1 MMRVTD
7 KVVYHQSIYDVSK
20 IRSSLFT
27 LQRQGAT
34 GKQFHS
40 IEEDPTSAERIRM
53 LQEAKEATLHYKDN
67 ITRSKTQLSAADSAL
82 DEATTIIIRAKE
94 LAVAAASDTVS
105 AEQRTI
111 IAQEV
116 ESLHESLVVA
126 ANTKAAGEYI
136 FGGFLTDREPFQSDG
151 AYVGDNGSKQV
162 DVGPSF
168 RLEVNVSGANAF
180 TAAGGMDLF
189 AELENLRAA
198 LAANNVAGIRTGID
212 NMDQGLTQISRARTD
227 TGLKLNRLDVAGAVR
242 DRLEDS
248 ITAETSQYIDIDSV
262 EVFLEL
268 DATTSALQSAIS
280 VSQKVTNTSIL
291 GM

>member
-1 MMRVTD
+1 MRVTD
-7 KVVYHQSIYDVSK
+7 KVIYRQSIYDVSK
-20 IRSSLFT
+20 IRSSLFS

-34 GKQFHS
+34 GKKFHS

-67 ITRSKTQLSAADSAL
+67 ITRSRTQLSAADSAL
-82 DEATTIIIRAKE
+82 DEATTIIVRAKE
-94 LAVAAASDTVS
+94 LAVAAATDTVS
-105 AEQRTI
+105 AEQRSI

-116 ESLHESLVVA
+116 QSLHESMVIA
-126 ANTKAAGEYI
+126 ANTQAAGEYI
-136 FGGFLTDREPFQSDG
+136 FGGFLTDQEPFQSDG
-151 AYVGDNGSKQV
+151 TYLGDNGSKEV
-162 DVGPSF
+162 DVGPSS

-189 AELENLRAA
+189 AALDNLRVA
-198 LAANNVAGIRTGID
+198 LASDNVPGIRTSID
-212 NMDQGLTQISRARTD
+212 DMDSALSQISRARTD
-227 TGLKLNRLDVAGAVR
+227 TGLKLNRLDVASAVR

-248 ITAETSQYIDIDSV
+248 ITNETSQYIDIDSV

-268 DATTSALQSAIS
+268 NATTSALQSAIS